1 MISRGYFARIKT
13 PCLQK
18 DHLNNNKKKKKGFY
32 SIHIEA
38 LLKIFFSEVVNSQ
51 KLLSAPLKVH
61 GDSLTDLKNN

>member
-1 MISRGYFARIKT
+1 MISRGYITRIKT

-18 DHLNNNKKKKKGFY
+18 DHLNNNNKKKGFY